1 MAVNVAVNEPFLK
14 HLNVQKTPH
23 VIVSAEDEDFD
34 DKFLE
39 SLRNEGFNV
48 QYVPLKGERYM
59 DRVHDTAN
67 RMTGINE
74 YYSIVGFGDAAAK
87 VLDHHTHSSPRLVAI
102 IAYYPSFIPDPTRN
116 SYPLNTTILVHLAN
130 GSLGIR
136 KRPEILGIQG
146 KPKTVKRRVA
156 RGIGLG
162 GEMKFNFPSYKYD
175 SPVGFAEEDLED
187 HDPIA
192 AELAWSRTLRVL
204 REAFGMKV
212 DIEKIRDEYWE
223 DLRTGNIEKALHLA
237 PDAQVIY
244 TPTLTGGV
252 GKELERFYS
261 QFFRPTPLDLNAK
274 LISRTIGVDRIVD
287 EIQLNFIHDQMIPW
301 LLPDIPPTKQPVE
314 IVIVSI
320 VCIKGG
326 QISHERV
333 YWDQASVLLQVGL
346 LDETNVP
353 EKFKNLVK
361 ELPIMGSESARIAR
375 GKKEELNELIE
386 KW

>member
-1 MAVNVAVNEPFLK
+1 MIHGLC
-14 HLNVQKTPH
+14 LT
-23 VIVSAEDEDFD
+23 
-34 DKFLE
+34 
-39 SLRNEGFNV
+39 LR
-48 QYVPLKGERYM
+48 K
-59 DRVHDTAN
+59 
-67 RMTGINE
+67 
-74 YYSIVGFGDAAAK
+74 GFGDAAAK

-223 DLRTGNIEKALHLA
+223 G
-237 PDAQVIY
+237 
-244 TPTLTGGV
+244 
-252 GKELERFYS
+252 ER
-261 QFFRPTPLDLNAK
+261 
-274 LISRTIGVDRIVD
+274 
-287 EIQLNFIHDQMIPW
+287 
-301 LLPDIPPTKQPVE
+301 
-314 IVIVSI
+314 
-320 VCIKGG
+320 
-326 QISHERV
+326 
-333 YWDQASVLLQVGL
+333 
-346 LDETNVP
+346 
-353 EKFKNLVK
+353 
-361 ELPIMGSESARIAR
+361 
-375 GKKEELNELIE
+375 NELTNLRC
-386 KW
+386 